1 MVYENS
7 VGDRAR
13 QNDDKLLSSQM
24 QSQARA
30 QLLGETDLLAGR
42 MQQAFPKL
50 DNKKDPQFLHISELR
65 SAEANPAL
73 SPENR
78 AIAQVLRQGYSTMIT
93 MEDKCD
99 SPRTCRG
106 ISQRDIELFGIAQNP
121 MKTRQE
127 IERIVHEN
135 TTFSGIAGGVV
146 GWAYGMVPLVSRTS
160 NFWSTALKLPNIG
173 KVAAFTVGGA
183 LLVGGGVHLATRYA
197 SEKAFDEK
205 RRTVDLMLDNIK
217 KSG

>member
-1 MVYENS
+1 MVYEIS
-7 VGDRAR
+7 SGDRAGR
-13 QNDDKLLSSQM
+13 NDSLLPAQM

-30 QLLGETDLLAGR
+30 QLLRESDLLAGK

-50 DNKKDPQFLHISELR
+50 DSKKDPQFLHISELKM
-65 SAEANPAL
+65 AEANSAL

-78 AIAQVLRQGYSTMIT
+78 AVASIMRQGYPTLIT

-99 SPRTCRG
+99 SPATCRG
-106 ISQRDIELFGIAQNP
+106 ISKRDIELFGIAQNP
-121 MKTRQE
+121 VKTHQE
-127 IERIVHEN
+127 IDKIVREN
-135 TTFSGIAGGVV
+135 TISSGIAGGVV

-160 NFWSTALKLPNIG
+160 NFWSHALKLPAIG

-183 LLVGGGVHLATRYA
+183 LLVGGGVHFASRYA
-197 SEKAFDEK
+197 NEKAFEEK